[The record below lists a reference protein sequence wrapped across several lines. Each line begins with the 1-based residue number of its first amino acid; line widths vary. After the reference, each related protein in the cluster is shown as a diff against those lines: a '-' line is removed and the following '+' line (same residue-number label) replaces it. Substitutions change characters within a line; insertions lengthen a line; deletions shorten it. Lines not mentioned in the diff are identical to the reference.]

1 MVTANLD
8 NVKLEAAV
16 LDPEISAMGF
26 VLTCSA
32 TVEGDGVKLE
42 LGAGEKMYEVS
53 VCESD
58 DVVGLSFRRR
68 FVSTGSST
76 QQLRLTCSRMYPAE

>member
-1 MVTANLD
+1 MATANLD
-8 NVKLEAAV
+8 NVQLEAAV

-32 TVEGDGVKLE
+32 TVKGDGVELE

-53 VCESD
+53 VQNND
-58 DVVGLSFRRR
+58 DAFGLYVSTR
-68 FVSTGSST
+68 FASTGSF
-76 QQLRLTCSRMYPAE
+76 AE

>member
-1 MVTANLD
+1 MTSNLD

-16 LDPEISAMGF
+16 LDPAISAMGF

-32 TVEGDGVKLE
+32 TVEGSGVELE

-53 VCESD
+53 ASNLRE
-58 DVVGLSFRRR
+58 GRRIRLLGFNGGIDLHKRWHR
-68 FVSTGSST
+68 FT
-76 QQLRLTCSRMYPAE
+76 